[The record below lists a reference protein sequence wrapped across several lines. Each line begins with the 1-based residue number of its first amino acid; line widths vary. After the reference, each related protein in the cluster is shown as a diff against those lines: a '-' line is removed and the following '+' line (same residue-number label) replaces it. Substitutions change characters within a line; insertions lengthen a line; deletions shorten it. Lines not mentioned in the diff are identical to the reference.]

1 MVIIGEILPL
11 PQGGV
16 GRAKEQVTL
25 GLYGGAAGVA
35 EPQLPLILGRVVELD
50 VQHFRPHV
58 ELYSGVCQGHLV
70 S

>member
-35 EPQLPLILGRVVELD
+35 EPQLPLILCR
-50 VQHFRPHV
+50 
-58 ELYSGVCQGHLV
+58 
-70 S
+70 